1 MWSGRIGGL
10 LVVAGGLLFA
20 IAVAIYVGG
29 GGVGFG
35 RGDVSGLVVDASL
48 ALFGGGA
55 AVLSLGGPRP
65 QLDGRVVRVGLA
77 TLAVGQLGLLA
88 LSVMA
93 AGSTVE
99 RLESLA
105 PPILGAASLGSLLTG
120 LGLARAPGPSR
131 AVGSLFLAGMV
142 LLVLV
147 TTLGNSGMWAL
158 PPHTVLAALVMAVLG
173 NIGVGV
179 LAINASRSAMV
190 ASV

>member
-55 AVLSLGGPRP
+55 VVLSLGGPRP
-65 QLDGRVVRVGLA
+65 LPDGRVVRVGLG

-93 AGSTVE
+93 AGSTVD
-99 RLESLA
+99 RLEILF
-105 PPILGAASLGSLLTG
+105 PLILGAASLGSLLTG
-120 LGLARAPGPSR
+120 LGLVRTPGPAR
-131 AVGSLFLAGMV
+131 TVGSLFLAGM
-142 LLVLV
+142 LFLVLV

-158 PPHTVLAALVMAVLG
+158 PPHTVLAALVLTVLG
-173 NIGVGV
+173 KIGVGV
-179 LAINASRSAMV
+179 LAINGGRSAMI